1 MHKYSTILVHDAGGI
16 RTITLNR
23 PDKRNAL
30 NSLMID
36 ELISAFNDSAVSSC
50 GAVILTGAGK
60 AFCAGLDLEQ
70 LQEMECRTC
79 EEHRADSEQVAR
91 LLRTLYDL
99 PKPTIAAVN
108 GPAIAGGTGLATI
121 CDFTLALP
129 DATFGYTE
137 VKIGFV
143 PAIVSSFLVR
153 QVGEKRARELL
164 LTGRLFDAR
173 EAHELGLVTRLIAHH
188 QVLLN
193 EAIALAQLLL
203 KNSPE
208 SLRWTKSLLTENA
221 RPELDRQ
228 LSWAIDCNARARE
241 TADFHEG
248 IRSFLEKRKPQWTQQ
263 RTQ

>member
-1 MHKYSTILVHDAGGI
+1 MYKYNSILVEDADEI
-16 RTITLNR
+16 RSITLNR
-23 PDKRNAL
+23 PEKRNAL
-30 NSLMID
+30 NSQMIG
-36 ELISAFNDSAVSSC
+36 ELISAFEDTARSSC
-50 GAVILTGAGK
+50 RALILTGAGK

-70 LQEMECRTC
+70 LQQMECRTC

-91 LLRTLYDL
+91 LLRTLYDM

-108 GPAIAGGTGLATI
+108 GAAIAGGTGLATL
-121 CDFTLALP
+121 CDFTLAFP

-153 QVGEKRARELL
+153 QVGEKKARELL
-164 LTGRLFDAR
+164 LTGRIFDAH
-173 EAHELGLVTRLIAHH
+173 EAHQLGLVTRIITRHE
-188 QVLLN
+188 VLLL
-193 EAIALAQLLL
+193 EALRLAEMLL

-208 SLRWTKSLLTENA
+208 SLRWTKKLLSENS

-228 LSWAIDCNARARE
+228 LDFAIDCNAEARE

-248 IRSFLEKRKPQWTQQ
+248 IRSFLEKRKPQWATHAN
-263 RTQ
+263 